1 MNTSLFIA
9 KRLYNTK
16 ENNNNYTRPIIRIA
30 ILAIAL
36 SVAIM
41 ILSVFILSGF
51 KNEISNKVFG
61 FGGHI
66 NISKFN
72 YNQSYEND
80 PIFLNPDVFSKI
92 ESFDFVSSIH
102 PFATKAGIIKE
113 SDEILG
119 VVLKGVDKN
128 YNWKFF
134 GENLIAGELPVFN
147 DTTTSKNVIISKN
160 ISNKMK
166 LDVGDDLVM
175 YYVQKPT
182 RVRKFKVIGI
192 YNTGLAEFDE
202 VVVIGDLKHIQKL
215 NNWEG
220 NLVGGYEVITNNV
233 SNIELFSEIIDE
245 NIDYDLKALDI
256 KQKYPQIFD
265 WLRLQDFNVLIIL
278 ILMLIVGGVNMI
290 TSLLII
296 ILEKSR
302 LIGIL
307 KAIGATNWNIRN
319 VFIYNSLYIIF
330 NGLLWGNLIALTFS
344 ICQNY
349 FDLISLDENI
359 YFMSFVTIKI
369 ELMSLFLINIGTI
382 IICYLILVI
391 PSVVISKISPA
402 KSIKF
407 E

>member
-80 PIFLNPDVFSKI
+80 PIYLDPDVFSKI
-92 ESFDFVSSIH
+92 ESLDFVSSIH
-102 PFATKAGIIKE
+102 PFATKAGIVKE

-134 GENLIAGELPVFN
+134 GENLISGELPVFN

-215 NNWEG
+215 NNWQG
-220 NLVGGYEVITNNV
+220 NQVGGYEIITNNV

-359 YFMSFVTIKI
+359 YFMSFVPVKI

-382 IICYLILVI
+382 VICYLILVI

>member
-1 MNTSLFIA
+1 
-9 KRLYNTK
+9 
-16 ENNNNYTRPIIRIA
+16 
-30 ILAIAL
+30 
-36 SVAIM
+36 
-41 ILSVFILSGF
+41 
-51 KNEISNKVFG
+51 
-61 FGGHI
+61 
-66 NISKFN
+66 
-72 YNQSYEND
+72 
-80 PIFLNPDVFSKI
+80 
-92 ESFDFVSSIH
+92 
-102 PFATKAGIIKE
+102 
-113 SDEILG
+113 
-119 VVLKGVDKN
+119 
-128 YNWKFF
+128 
-134 GENLIAGELPVFN
+134 
-147 DTTTSKNVIISKN
+147 
-160 ISNKMK
+160 MK

-192 YNTGLAEFDE
+192 YNTGLVEFDE

-215 NNWEG
+215 NNWQG
-220 NLVGGYEVITNNV
+220 NQVGGYEVITNNV

-359 YFMSFVTIKI
+359 YFMSFVPVKI